1 MRLVDAHGNQVL
13 QTLKAI
19 EKALCHTMVVTAS
32 EGADSIT
39 LMEQYTNGDLIHV
52 VRDKITGETR
62 FENPDEAYMRFR
74 FLVEADFQVCLPFL

>member
-13 QTLKAI
+13 QTLGGI
-19 EKALCHTMVVTAS
+19 ENALCHTRAVTAS
-32 EGADSIT
+32 EGSDSIT
-39 LMEQYTNGDLIHV
+39 LMEQYTNGNLIHV
-52 VRDKITGETR
+52 VRDKTTEQTR